1 MQFNAAVIRDHGV
14 NFAVVIVK
22 PSVLRSPQD
31 ATKAQVAFAPAFRG
45 MPVVLMAQ
53 DDSGVPS
60 FHGRQDLVGFLRD
73 INLDYAPWKV
83 YSYGR

>member
-1 MQFNAAVIRDHGV
+1 MQCYGAVVRDHGI

-22 PSVLRSPQD
+22 PGVLRTAQE
-31 ATKAQVAFAPAFRG
+31 AVKAQVAFAPAFRG

-53 DDSGVPS
+53 DEKGVPS

-73 INLDYAPWKV
+73 VNLDYLKWKV
-83 YSYGR
+83 YTL

>member
-1 MQFNAAVIRDHGV
+1 MQFNAAVIKDGRT

-22 PSVLRSPQD
+22 PSVLSSAQE
-31 ATKAQVAFAPAFRG
+31 AVKAQVAFAPAFRG

-53 DDSGVPS
+53 DEKGVPS

-73 INLDYAPWKV
+73 VNLDYVRWRV
-83 YSYGR
+83 YDYGR

>member
-1 MQFNAAVIRDHGV
+1 MQCYGAVIRDHGV

-22 PSVLRSPQD
+22 PGVLRTPQE
-31 ATKAQVAFAPAFRG
+31 AVKAQVAFAPAFRG

-53 DDSGVPS
+53 DEKGVPS

-73 INLDYAPWKV
+73 VNLDYLKWRV
-83 YSYGR
+83 YTL

>member
-1 MQFNAAVIRDHGV
+1 MQFNAAVIKDGRT

-22 PSVLRSPQD
+22 PSVLSSPQT
-31 ATKAQVAFAPAFRG
+31 AVKAQVAFAPAFRG

-53 DDSGVPS
+53 DESGVPS

-73 INLDYAPWKV
+73 VNLDYVKWRV
-83 YSYGR
+83 YNYGR

>member
-1 MQFNAAVIRDHGV
+1 MQFNAAVIKDGRT

-22 PSVLRSPQD
+22 PGVLRSPQE
-31 ATKAQVAFAPAFRG
+31 AVRAQVAFAPAFRG

-53 DDSGVPS
+53 DDQGVPS

-73 INLDYAPWKV
+73 INLDYVSWRV